1 MRGITLTLSTIV
13 MCSILAQPATAAGPA
28 SRACEPTFD
37 EVTSLAAAIDYLEAA
52 WHRPLTDDA
61 WEMAAEVFGLVD
73 RNVDGT
79 ICIKIASVV
88 PAPSDPVPQA
98 IDNHLPVR

>member
-1 MRGITLTLSTIV
+1 
-13 MCSILAQPATAAGPA
+13 
-28 SRACEPTFD
+28 
-37 EVTSLAAAIDYLEAA
+37 
-52 WHRPLTDDA
+52 
-61 WEMAAEVFGLVD
+61 MAAEVFGLVD